1 AHAGIEIG
9 LGDLNGDGS
18 TSGARGDIVA
28 EILPPVAGQ
37 AGEARRVLRHDPF
50 GQPTAVRDATGSV
63 TRYEYYPERDADGDS
78 TATVSIDPLDAT
90 TGGFLRRVIVDSEGA
105 AGAEPLALSHG
116 LRYDALGRPVEITD
130 PDGYT
135 TRLTFNALDQ
145 IVEIRAPEPLG
156 YRRFLL
162 WDADDRLREIRIEN
176 LRAAENG
183 LPIPVPSNPAFEHTF
198 ERDLLGDPVRIVR
211 EVSGGDAGPVR
222 RLVETIERDRRGDIA
237 RRTLAYEGGA
247 PDLVEEWTRDA
258 RGLVISHTTGT
269 DSGEGATRAFAYDP
283 GGRVVLEIAPA
294 DIDGDGARERWEE
307 RYDGFGRLVARIDP
321 LGGTR
326 IFERDAAGRIVSDAF
341 VAAAGGSG
349 LALLER
355 TLLEH
360 DARGRLARRSRLLFG
375 NGDIAREVVE
385 TFAYDP
391 EGRLVKETGPGGRT
405 RELLRDG
412 AGR

>member
-1 AHAGIEIG
+1 
-9 LGDLNGDGS
+9 
-18 TSGARGDIVA
+18 
-28 EILPPVAGQ
+28 
-37 AGEARRVLRHDPF
+37 
-50 GQPTAVRDATGSV
+50 
-63 TRYEYYPERDADGDS
+63 
-78 TATVSIDPLDAT
+78 
-90 TGGFLRRVIVDSEGA
+90 
-105 AGAEPLALSHG
+105 
-116 LRYDALGRPVEITD
+116 
-130 PDGYT
+130 
-135 TRLTFNALDQ
+135 
-145 IVEIRAPEPLG
+145 
-156 YRRFLL
+156 
-162 WDADDRLREIRIEN
+162 
-176 LRAAENG
+176 
-183 LPIPVPSNPAFEHTF
+183 
-198 ERDLLGDPVRIVR
+198 
-211 EVSGGDAGPVR
+211 
-222 RLVETIERDRRGDIA
+222 
-237 RRTLAYEGGA
+237 
-247 PDLVEEWTRDA
+247 
-258 RGLVISHTTGT
+258 
-269 DSGEGATRAFAYDP
+269 FAYDP

-341 VAAAGGSG
+341 VAPAGGSG

-412 AGR
+412 AGRVVEERFDSGLRIARELDGRGNVIVERRLDLVASIVDPSR